1 MTLLEELCNLA
12 GIVERNSVRS
22 HELNESETRRMLIIR
37 FISALG
43 FETGNPREVKEES
56 QVDDGYVDYAI
67 KRNGQPIILI
77 EAKHATEDLSKWLPQ
92 LQDYFSG
99 SDAKIAILTN
109 GREYRFY
116 TDLHTAK
123 IMDKVPFLEF
133 DLRIDFQN
141 CGEDE
146 RKLADDLEW
155 FTNAKFSSD
164 RILAV
169 ARRRALIPILK
180 RELSQ
185 PSREL
190 ASFFAK
196 QVTAMELPEADAI
209 YRYTVA
215 LREAASEL
223 MKNHISKY
231 GMVVADVTEIELF
244 AEYRGQRFTATLL
257 VTEPMEK
264 NGRNVVFEDDR
275 MNYQEAT
282 DQAIRSVNPEESFVS
297 GWDFWQFT
305 DPDTIEVLSLRRLF
319 FDAELRERVR
329 KHKYRR

>member
-12 GIVERNSVRS
+12 GIVERSSVRS
-22 HELNESETRRMLIIR
+22 HELNEYETRRALIDP

-43 FETGNPREVKEES
+43 FEAGNPREVKEEF

-67 KRNGQPIILI
+67 KRDGQPVILI

-92 LQDYFSG
+92 LKGYFSG

-109 GREYRFY
+109 GRKYRFY
-116 TDLHTAK
+116 TDLHTPE
-123 IMDKVPFLEF
+123 IMDKDPFLEF
-133 DLRIDFQN
+133 DLRIDFRT
-141 CGEDE
+141 CDEHE
-146 RKLADDLEW
+146 RKLAEDLEW
-155 FTNAKFSSD
+155 FTKAKFSSD
-164 RILAV
+164 HILEV
-169 ARRRALIPILK
+169 VRRRALIPILK

-190 ASFFAK
+190 ALYFAN
-196 QVTAMELPEADAI
+196 QVTAIELPASDAI
-209 YRYTVA
+209 DKYSVA

-223 MKNHISKY
+223 MKNCISDNKI
-231 GMVVADVTEIELF
+231 VAADVQEVELF
-244 AEYRGQRFTATLL
+244 AEYRGQRFTSTLL
-257 VTEPMEK
+257 LNEPIER
-264 NGRNVVFEDDR
+264 NGSNVVFEDVE

-282 DQAIRSVNPEESFVS
+282 VQAIRSVNPEESFVS

-305 DPDTIEVLSLRRLF
+305 DPDTIEVLSLRRLL